1 MARKRIPVLIVAG
14 FLGSGKTTLLNHLLT
29 NDQGARIGVIMND
42 FGAIGVDAMS
52 VAGQVD
58 AMVSLSNGCLCCAV
72 DASGLDAMLGK
83 LSEPKAN
90 IDVIVIEA
98 SGLAEPRDLIR
109 LMIAS
114 ENQAITYGGLIE
126 VVDAAEFDETRTRHP
141 ELDQH
146 LRFADL
152 VLLNKTDRVPEP
164 EQKRLTALL
173 TELAPGTPVLATEF
187 GRIDPELFFDPE
199 PGPKTGQLSFDDLR
213 HEHADHSEHIHA
225 AYESVEFVS
234 ERPLNPRRLVK
245 FLEARPHGL
254 YRIKGFIDFGPSAE
268 RQKFAMQ
275 SVGAFLRFE
284 RTRWARD
291 EQRRTELVLIGAGID
306 SKAVHADLTACVEN
320 DQAEADERGMLLVL
334 RHTES

>member
-29 NDQGARIGVIMND
+29 NDQGARIGVVMND

-83 LSEPKAN
+83 LSEPKAK

-114 ENQAITYGGLIE
+114 ENPAITYGGLIE
-126 VVDAAEFDETRTRHP
+126 VVDAAEFDDTRARHP

-152 VLLNKTDRVPEP
+152 VLLNKTDRVSPA
-164 EQKRLTALL
+164 EQQRLTALL
-173 TELAPGTPVLATEF
+173 TELSPGTPVLATSF

-199 PGPKTGQLSFDDLR
+199 PRPKTGQLSFDDLR
-213 HEHADHSEHIHA
+213 HDHSDHSEHIHT

-234 ERPLNPRRLVK
+234 DHPLNPRKLVK
-245 FLEARPHGL
+245 FLEARPGGL
-254 YRIKGFIDFGPSAE
+254 YRIKGFIDFGPSAD

-284 RTRWARD
+284 RSRWARD
-291 EQRRTELVLIGAGID
+291 EPRRTELVLIGAGID
-306 SKAVHADLTACVEN
+306 SQAVHAGLATCVEN
-320 DQAEADERGMLLVL
+320 DPPQADERGMLLVL